1 MGFFKK
7 EEFRPD
13 KPRSGLMSKL
23 FLTQKQRSSIVKW
36 GLYAL
41 VLVILSILQDVLF
54 SRWRISGATTE
65 LVPCGIF
72 LICLAEGLERGC
84 IFSLVASCAYLF
96 SGSAAGNQSIV
107 FITAL
112 SIFVT
117 YFRQSYLRK
126 GFGASALCVS
136 VAMVVYELA
145 IFFIALFLGMT
156 TFGRLFSHLL
166 TAGLT
171 LISVP
176 VLYPVV
182 NGISAIGG
190 DAWKE

>member
-7 EEFRPD
+7 DEFKPD
-13 KPRSGLMSKL
+13 KPRSGFWSKL
-23 FLTQKQRSSIVKW
+23 YLTQKQRASLLKW

-41 VLVILSILQDVLF
+41 VLIILSVVQDVLL

-72 LICLAEGLERGC
+72 MICLAEGLERGC
-84 IFSLVASCAYLF
+84 IFSLIAACAYLF
-96 SGSAAGNQSIV
+96 SGSSAGNQVIV
-107 FITAL
+107 FITVI
-112 SIFVT
+112 SVFVT

-126 GFGASALCVS
+126 GFSASALCVS
-136 VAMVVYELA
+136 VAMVVYEFA
-145 IFFIALFLGMT
+145 IFLIALFLGMT
-156 TFGRLFSHLL
+156 TGSRFLSHLL

-171 LISVP
+171 LLSFP
-176 VLYPVV
+176 VLYPVI
-182 NGISAIGG
+182 NGISTIGG

>member
-1 MGFFKK
+1 MGIFKK
-7 EEFRPD
+7 YEFKPD
-13 KPRSGLMSKL
+13 KPRSGFLSKL
-23 FLTQKQRSSIVKW
+23 FLTQKQRGNLLKW

-41 VLVILSILQDVLF
+41 ILVVLSVTQDVLL
-54 SRWRISGATTE
+54 SRWHLYGATTE

-72 LICLAEGLERGC
+72 LICLAEGLESGC

-107 FITAL
+107 FITVL
-112 SIFVT
+112 SVFVT
-117 YFRQSYLRK
+117 YFRQAYLRK
-126 GFGASALCVS
+126 GFAASALCVS
-136 VAMVVYELA
+136 AAMVLYEVAVFL
-145 IFFIALFLGMT
+145 IALFLNMT
-156 TFGRLFSHLL
+156 TPDRFFSHLL

-176 VLYPVV
+176 ILYPIV
-182 NGISAIGG
+182 NGISTIGG

>member
-7 EEFRPD
+7 EEFKPD
-13 KPRSGLMSKL
+13 KPRSGFWSKL
-23 FLTQKQRSSIVKW
+23 FLTQKQRASLLKW

-41 VLVILSILQDVLF
+41 VLVVLSVVQDVLF

-72 LICLAEGLERGC
+72 LICLAEGMEKGC
-84 IFSLVASCAYLF
+84 IFSLIASCCYVF
-96 SGSAAGNQSIV
+96 SGSAAGNQAIV

-112 SIFVT
+112 SIFAT
-117 YFRQSYLRK
+117 FFRQSYLRK

-136 VAMVVYELA
+136 LAMLVYEAA
-145 IFFIALFLGMT
+145 IFFIALFLGLT
-156 TFGRLFSHLL
+156 NASRFLNHLL

-176 VLYPVV
+176 ILYPIV
-182 NGISAIGG
+182 NGISTIGG